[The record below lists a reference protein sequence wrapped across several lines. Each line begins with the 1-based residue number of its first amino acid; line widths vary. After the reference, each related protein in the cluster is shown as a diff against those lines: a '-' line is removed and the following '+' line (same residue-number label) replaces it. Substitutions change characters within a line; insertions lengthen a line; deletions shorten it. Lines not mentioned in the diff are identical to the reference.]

1 MILRSISVQGWRCF
15 ANSVSVGPFADGLN
29 VLHAPNATGKSTI
42 FEALL
47 RGLLDGHR
55 VSGRD
60 VENLRPWG
68 RELTPTVTVEFLH
81 GGLEY
86 RLMKRFLDRP
96 SAELERREDGRFV
109 RMAEGEAA
117 DEKVR
122 EILTRNPPGRGLSR
136 SENWGLAQVLWAP
149 QGDLSLG
156 KLSGDVVAD
165 IRTALGVQVSGPGS
179 GLLEARIEAAY
190 LRFFTAGGQYKR
202 GKDAPTVVRLRESL
216 QTAIEA
222 QRTAGEQQR
231 GFEDAARRVE
241 DLRARRAQAR
251 RDAEA
256 LTKSLEDARGRAEA
270 YRSLTSDK
278 AQRAERVKAAEA
290 QHSELKGRIAAIQTA
305 QNELADARQALAR
318 LRSELPSRVREVEQ
332 QEREA
337 ARALTVLE
345 DVRKMRDANEASRQ
359 RAELARRY
367 LDELRRV
374 SALDDQLRR
383 IVDTSGTLAGRKLE
397 RSQLVAPDAKT
408 LRAVRKAIKDR
419 DDARVRLEAAL
430 ITLEIVA
437 EKTGAL
443 VVVSGEE
450 TGERPMP
457 AGVPTQ
463 VKGSPEVVVD
473 LPGIARL
480 RARGPAGSIA
490 DIRAEREKA
499 VQKLKAL
506 TETFGTTDLDTLDA
520 LQDKAT
526 QLDER
531 VAAAQTQLD
540 TLIAGET
547 VEQIEAERAT
557 LEAVVAQI
565 LTEYPDWRDSPP
577 DAEALRATAD
587 ADKRAF
593 LASLDTAEA
602 ARDAAQVAVNAASQQ
617 RGTVEVRIDETDR
630 RERSLAAKLA
640 ELTNDGK
647 QETDRESELKR
658 IALAWDGARAGLEDI
673 NAKLAEFGVDPDVAV
688 TKLEKQRQAA
698 DDVAT
703 KALEEEKSEEGRLMH
718 VSAQGPY
725 SALARA
731 DEDVARLEREITGEE
746 LRLGAIRLL
755 RTVVDQS
762 RNEALAA
769 VAGPVE
775 AAATRTLQRIAGS
788 KLGRVQLGEAFEPTQ
803 VMPGMAASPVAI
815 ESMSGGEREQIY
827 LATRL
832 ALADVLAKGERQMV
846 VLDDVLVATDA
857 GRLARVM
864 AILEEAAQRL
874 QVLVLTCHPERYR
887 GLDGATFFDLEATL
901 RDVAA

>member
-1 MILRSISVQGWRCF
+1 MILRSICVQGWRCF
-15 ANSVSVGPFADGLN
+15 ANPISIGPFADGLN

-68 RELTPTVTVEFLH
+68 RELTPTVTVDFLH
-81 GGLEY
+81 AGVEY

-117 DEKVR
+117 DDKVR

-136 SENWGLAQVLWAP
+136 AENWGLAQVLWAP

-190 LRFFTAGGQYKR
+190 LRFFTSGGQYKR
-202 GKDAPTVVRLRESL
+202 GKDAPAVVRLRESL
-216 QTAIEA
+216 QTAIAA
-222 QRTAGEQQR
+222 QRSAGEQQQE
-231 GFEDAARRVE
+231 FEDAARRVE
-241 DLRARRAQAR
+241 DLRAGRAQAR
-251 RDAEA
+251 RDAEG
-256 LTKSLEDARGRAEA
+256 LTKSLSDARVRAEA

-305 QNELADARQALAR
+305 HNELAEARQALAR
-318 LRSELPSRVREVEQ
+318 LRSELPSRAREVEQ

-337 ARALTVLE
+337 ARTLTVLE
-345 DVRKMRDANEASRQ
+345 DARKMRDANEAARQ
-359 RAELARRY
+359 RAERARRY

-374 SALDDQLRR
+374 ATFDDRLRR
-383 IVDTSGTLAGRKLE
+383 IGAASETLTRHKLE
-397 RSQLVAPDAKT
+397 RSQLVAPEAKT
-408 LRAVRKAIKDR
+408 LRAIRKAIKDR
-419 DDARVRLEAAL
+419 DDAQIRLEAAL

-437 EKTGAL
+437 ENTGAL

-450 TGERPMP
+450 TGERSLPL
-457 AGVPTQ
+457 GVPVQ

-499 VQKLKAL
+499 VQKLQAL
-506 TETFGTTDLDTLDA
+506 TETFGTTDLDTLDS

-526 QLDER
+526 HLDER
-531 VAAAQTQLD
+531 VATAQTQLA
-540 TLIAGET
+540 TLFAGET
-547 VEQIEAERAT
+547 VEQIEAERVT
-557 LEAVVAQI
+557 LAAVLAQI

-577 DAEALRATAD
+577 DAEALTATAD
-587 ADKRAF
+587 AGKRAF
-593 LASLDTAEA
+593 LASLDSAEA
-602 ARDAAQVAVNAASQQ
+602 ARDAAQVAWNAATQQ
-617 RGTVEVRIDETDR
+617 LRAVDVRIEETDR
-630 RERSLAAKLA
+630 HERSLAEKLA

-647 QETDRESELKR
+647 QESERESELKR
-658 IALAWDGARAGLEDI
+658 ISLAWDAARAGLEEI
-673 NAKLAEFGVDPDVAV
+673 EAKLSEFGADPGDGV
-688 TKLEKQRQAA
+688 TMLEKQLHAA

-703 KALEEEKSEEGRLMH
+703 KALEQEKSEEGRLMH

-731 DEDVARLEREITGEE
+731 EEDVARLEREIASEE

-775 AAATRTLQRIAGS
+775 AAATRTLQRIAGNR
-788 KLGRVQLGEAFEPTQ
+788 LGRVQLGEAFEPMH
-803 VMPGMAASPVAI
+803 VLPGTAAAPVAI
-815 ESMSGGEREQIY
+815 DNMSGGEREQIY

-887 GLDGATFFDLEATL
+887 GLEGATFFDLETIL
-901 RDVAA
+901 RDVTA

>member
-1 MILRSISVQGWRCF
+1 
-15 ANSVSVGPFADGLN
+15 
-29 VLHAPNATGKSTI
+29 
-42 FEALL
+42 
-47 RGLLDGHR
+47 
-55 VSGRD
+55 
-60 VENLRPWG
+60 
-68 RELTPTVTVEFLH
+68 
-81 GGLEY
+81 
-86 RLMKRFLDRP
+86 
-96 SAELERREDGRFV
+96 
-109 RMAEGEAA
+109 
-117 DEKVR
+117 
-122 EILTRNPPGRGLSR
+122 
-136 SENWGLAQVLWAP
+136 
-149 QGDLSLG
+149 
-156 KLSGDVVAD
+156 
-165 IRTALGVQVSGPGS
+165 
-179 GLLEARIEAAY
+179 
-190 LRFFTAGGQYKR
+190 
-202 GKDAPTVVRLRESL
+202 
-216 QTAIEA
+216 
-222 QRTAGEQQR
+222 
-231 GFEDAARRVE
+231 
-241 DLRARRAQAR
+241 
-251 RDAEA
+251 
-256 LTKSLEDARGRAEA
+256 
-270 YRSLTSDK
+270 
-278 AQRAERVKAAEA
+278 VKAAEA
-290 QHSELKGRIAAIQTA
+290 QHSELKGRIAAIRTA
-305 QNELADARQALAR
+305 QNELAEARQALAR

-337 ARALTVLE
+337 ARTLTVLE
-345 DVRKMRDANEASRQ
+345 DVRKMRDTNEAARQ

-367 LDELRRV
+367 LDELRRA
-374 SALDDQLRR
+374 SALDDRLRR
-383 IVDTSGTLAGRKLE
+383 IVEASETLARHKLE
-397 RSQLVAPDAKT
+397 RSQLVAPEAKT

-419 DDARVRLEAAL
+419 DDAQVRLEAAL

-443 VVVSGEE
+443 IVVSGEE
-450 TGERPMP
+450 TGERSLP
-457 AGVPTQ
+457 AGVPAQ

-490 DIRAEREKA
+490 GIRAEREKA

-506 TETFGTTDLDTLDA
+506 TETFGTADLDTLDA

-557 LEAVVAQI
+557 LGAVVAQI

-577 DAEALRATAD
+577 DAEALRAAAD

-602 ARDAAQVAVNAASQQ
+602 ARDVAQVAVHAASQQ
-617 RGTVEVRIDETDR
+617 RGTVEVRIEETDR

-658 IALAWDGARAGLEDI
+658 ISLAWDAARAGLEEID
-673 NAKLAEFGVDPDVAV
+673 AKLAEFGVDPGAAV

-703 KALEEEKSEEGRLMH
+703 KALEQEKSEEGRLMH
-718 VSAQGPY
+718 VSVQGPY

-731 DEDVARLEREITGEE
+731 EEDVARLEREIASEE
-746 LRLGAIRLL
+746 LRLGAVRLL
-755 RTVVDQS
+755 RTIVDQS

-775 AAATRTLQRIAGS
+775 VAATRTLQRIAGS

-803 VMPGMAASPVAI
+803 VMPGIAASPVAI
-815 ESMSGGEREQIY
+815 ENISGGEREQIY

-887 GLDGATFFDLEATL
+887 GLEGATFFDLETIL
-901 RDVAA
+901 RDVTA